1 LKNLNIPSKH
11 TKFSSDNMMRKI
23 KNKIIESSRL
33 LCNKILENEIKNL
46 KVLFQFPYT
55 DLKK

>member
-1 LKNLNIPSKH
+1 
-11 TKFSSDNMMRKI
+11 MMRKI

-55 DLKK
+55 EFKKIKGSFCQELNIKFNL